1 MVVVAVAGHRVVA
14 KTDKLVASNWNS
26 LDTATATGSEA
37 AAAADADAQ
46 QEY

>member
-26 LDTATATGSEA
+26 LDTATATGREA